1 MPARSRT
8 RRPISAAIVVVVLSV
23 TPPLGAQAPATPS
36 GDCVSIGTPKPTLSY
51 TYRYGDSVGGSSEF
65 TDRWEEFTKTG
76 SRLLTTKTS
85 PKGPGVLTSTTQ
97 HRVVDDVLILDSSTH
112 TGTDAGNRVDNSTSY
127 QPGVVADPAYRAC
140 AGRTWPIPAVVAT
153 SQSAQGRFS
162 AATPE
167 GTLAIKAIRES
178 VTVPAGRFDTVHYTR
193 TGGQSVDEY
202 WKSIEH
208 GVTVKRTHT
217 LPGVVVVTTILQ
229 AIK

>member
-8 RRPISAAIVVVVLSV
+8 RRPISVAIVVVVLSV
-23 TPPLGAQAPATPS
+23 TPPLGARGEQAPAN
-36 GDCVSIGTPKPTLSY
+36 CVSIGTPKPTLSY
-51 TYRYGDSVGGSSEF
+51 TYRYGDSAGGSSEF
-65 TDRWEEFTKTG
+65 TDQWEEFTKTG

-85 PKGPGVLTSTTQ
+85 PKGPGVLTSTTE
-97 HRVVDDVLILDSSTH
+97 HRVVDDVLILDRSTH

-153 SQSAQGRFS
+153 SQSAHGRFS

-167 GTLAIKAIRES
+167 GTLAIRAIRES
-178 VTVPAGRFDTVHYTR
+178 VSVPAGRFDTVHYTR

-208 GVTVKRTHT
+208 GVTVRRTHT
-217 LPGVVVVTTILQ
+217 LPGGVVVTTILQ
-229 AIK
+229 TIE